1 MNKAVALLEEK
12 FPDEVVEVVEFRGDT
27 TIEVKPERIVD
38 ICTALKDGHDTG
50 FKYLSMIAGMDYSPA
65 SPRFGV
71 VYNLYSHKHHDR
83 ITLKA
88 RLADDQAP
96 AIDSV
101 ATVWSTANWHERED
115 IRHDG
120 HPLQGAPGPQAHPH
134 AGGLGGASPAEGL
147 SVKGYVNT
155 LNSLPLDGGGLGWG

>member
-1 MNKAVALLEEK
+1 MKQAVALLEEK

-27 TIEVKPERIVD
+27 TVEVKPSLIVD

-71 VYNLYSHKHHDR
+71 VYNLYSHKHHGR

-101 ATVWSTANWHERED
+101 AKVWSTAIWHEREAYD
-115 IRHDG
+115 MMGIRFIGNPDLRRILMPGDWVG
-120 HPLQGAPGPQAHPH
+120 HPQRKDYPLR
-134 AGGLGGASPAEGL
+134 
-147 SVKGYVNT
+147 GY
-155 LNSLPLDGGGLGWG
+155 